1 MKKAFISIITALM
14 AMGIAYAVPA
24 DPTPIKYVQPDGSVI
39 ILHNHGDEYCH
50 WLTDDLGRV
59 VEKDADGYYRPT
71 GVNPAELMAQ
81 GQEARALENRIWSSF
96 DNPPSTNFGDVKIL
110 CILANFADVGYTV
123 DDPNQHF
130 SNMLNQEGYSLNGA
144 IGSVRDYYMDNS
156 NGKYRPMFD
165 VYGPVTLSHELAY
178 YGYDNAKVREGIMEA
193 CEQLADQID
202 LDLYDNDDDGNL
214 DMVLFYYPG
223 HNEAEGASAETIW
236 PHQGT
241 GNYGTIGNKNFV
253 RYFCTSELAG
263 SSGTTPASIGT
274 TCHEFAHS
282 LGLPDFYDTDK
293 EVNGQNF
300 STGHFDLMSNGNYND
315 SGRKPPYLSVTERN
329 MLGWM
334 AMPASISAAGDYT
347 LGPVYNDNGY
357 IIQSGVEGEYFVLER
372 RVDHKWDGA
381 LPAYGLL
388 VYHVDKSS
396 RIISGDVTAAYLWEN
411 TNMINAIYP
420 HPCYYLVYSSGG
432 SDESQCVFPGDA
444 NVTSYAPMDWDG
456 NSVGLGL
463 SHIALDGNNCT
474 FTVST
479 STLRTVFGNVLDTD
493 NNPIEG
499 VEVSLTP
506 SDTPFAAAPSL
517 SSGSLFCTT
526 DSEGYYSITLEDTQ
540 TEYQILTA
548 RKSGYTPVCENL
560 TISAIYNSRNIRM
573 LRTGEG
579 AAADLYKYD
588 SSQGIYYLS
597 LGHNYADV
605 AYGIRYTAGEIAQAG
620 LVGATIKTVHF
631 YLHASNSSE
640 RIYVVIDS
648 GSGQLL
654 RKEVTSSYKADT
666 WNTIDIS
673 SHGITIPSGENLYIG
688 AGISGLDITDNDYY
702 PFAGFGP
709 VDTNNGCS
717 YAQPNFLE
725 EGKHSWTGI
734 RFGKDP
740 DYYYFGFMV
749 SATVSP
755 LADVDFAVL
764 GVSYIKVVNDVPTVV
779 PAAGKSLKSTTWT
792 LDGGEA
798 SDSPTAVTD
807 LSAGSHTYMARLQYY
822 DGSVERVYYDLDVE

>member
-1 MKKAFISIITALM
+1 MKKIFISIITALM
-14 AMGIAYAVPA
+14 ALGIAYAVPA

-81 GQEARALENRIWSSF
+81 GQEARAQENRVWSSY

-178 YGYDNAKVREGIMEA
+178 YGYDNSKVREGIMEA
-193 CEQLADQID
+193 CELLADQIN
-202 LDLYDNDDDGNL
+202 LDDYDNDHDGNL

-223 HNEAEGASAETIW
+223 HNEAEGAGAETIW

-263 SSGTTPASIGT
+263 STSTTPASIGT

-334 AMPASISAAGDYT
+334 PMPANISGAGDYT
-347 LGPVYNDNGY
+347 LGPVYNDYGY

-372 RVDHKWDGA
+372 RVDYKWDGA

-432 SDESQCVFPGDA
+432 SDESQLVFPGND
-444 NVTSYAPMDWDG
+444 NITSYAPLNWDG

-463 SHIALDGNNCT
+463 SHITLDGNNCT
-474 FTVST
+474 FTVSVA
-479 STLRTVFGNVLDTD
+479 SERTVYGNVLDSD
-493 NNPIEG
+493 NNPIAG

-506 SDTPFAAAPSL
+506 SDTPFAAAPAL

-526 DSEGYYSITLEDTQ
+526 DSDGYFSITLDDNQ
-540 TEYQILTA
+540 SEYQILTA
-548 RKSGYTPVCENL
+548 RKSGYIPVCENL
-560 TISAIYNSRNIRM
+560 TISAIYTPRNIRM
-573 LRTGEG
+573 LMTGEG
-579 AAADLYKYD
+579 EPADLFKYD
-588 SSQGIYYLS
+588 SSQS
-597 LGHNYADV
+597 LYILNISGGTDIAT
-605 AYGIRYTAGEIAQAG
+605 GMRYTADELSQAG
-620 LVGATIKTVHF
+620 LVGATIKNVHF
-631 YLHASNSSE
+631 YLHASDSSE

-648 GSGQLL
+648 DSGQLL
-654 RKEVTSSYKADT
+654 RKEVTWSYEADR
-666 WNTIDIS
+666 WNNIDIS
-673 SHGITIPSGENLYIG
+673 SHGITIPAGESIYIG
-688 AGISGLDITDNDYY
+688 VGISGIVSDH
-702 PFAGFGP
+702 PFMAFGP
-709 VDTNNGCS
+709 MDTNNGCC
-717 YAQPNFLE
+717 YIQKDFLE
-725 EGKHSWTGI
+725 PDHHSWNVPTFSG
-734 RFGKDP
+734 GK
-740 DYYYFGFMV
+740 YMGFMV
-749 SATVSP
+749 GATVSP

-764 GVSYIKVVNDVPTVV
+764 GVSYIKVVNGVPTVV
-779 PAAGKSLKSTTWT
+779 LAAGKSLKSTTWT

-798 SDSPTAVTD
+798 SASPTAVSD
-807 LSAGSHTYMARLQYY
+807 LPAGSHTYMARIQYY